1 MKHVHEASGLTFEV
15 GELVEPDRSKTYDLS
30 IITFWPDAD
39 SGAATPVTL
48 VDYYFGD
55 YDEASTDYYI
65 DEWLQ
70 RQPWYHGKFHK

>member
-30 IITFWPDAD
+30 IITFWSDAD
-39 SGAATPVTL
+39 SGAATPVTF
-48 VDYYFGD
+48 VDYYFGG
-55 YDEASTDYYI
+55 YDEALTDRYI
-65 DEWLQ
+65 DVWLR